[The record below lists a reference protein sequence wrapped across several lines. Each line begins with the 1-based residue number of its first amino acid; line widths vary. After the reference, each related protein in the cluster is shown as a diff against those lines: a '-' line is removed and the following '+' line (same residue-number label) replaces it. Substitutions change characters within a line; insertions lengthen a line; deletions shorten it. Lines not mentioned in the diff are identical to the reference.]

1 MRKKFYVIPE
11 AKRVVAKMPRK
22 GAVEYSDFSQIDYIH
37 QHVLTSSMDCDDIVG
52 EQIYG
57 GCGLKAVAVCDSR
70 DEFDERTGREIASS
84 KLELKN
90 HMLQARAYDKAHRLL
105 IETANMA
112 ADLCKKHFNKAE
124 AIREDLQRMYG
135 SKDDE

>member
-11 AKRVVAKMPRK
+11 AKRVIAKMSRK
-22 GAVEYSDFSQIDYIH
+22 GAMDYNDFSQIDYIH
-37 QHVLTSSMDCDDIVG
+37 QDVLASSMDYDGVVG
-52 EQIYG
+52 DLG
-57 GCGLKAVAVCDSR
+57 SACSLKATAVCDPR
-70 DEFDERTGREIASS
+70 DEFDERIGREIASS

-90 HMLQARAYDKAHRLL
+90 HMLQARAYDKAYRLL

-112 ADLCKKHFNKAE
+112 ANLCKKHFNKAE